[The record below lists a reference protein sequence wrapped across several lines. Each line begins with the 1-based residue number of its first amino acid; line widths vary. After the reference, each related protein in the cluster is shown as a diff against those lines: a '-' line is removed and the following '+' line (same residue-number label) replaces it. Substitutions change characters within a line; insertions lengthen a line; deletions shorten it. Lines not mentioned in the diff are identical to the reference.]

1 MLNIKSAI
9 KRVEV
14 IKRNNEQ
21 NRATKS
27 EINTFVK
34 KFKLAVE
41 NKNIQ
46 EAEELYKKVSGLLDN
61 AAREDV
67 IHSNC
72 ASRKKAH
79 FAKMLDDAKKS
90 A

>member
-1 MLNIKSAI
+1 MPNIKSAI
-9 KRVEV
+9 KRVDV
-14 IKRNNEQ
+14 AKKNNEL

-27 EINTFVK
+27 EINTYAK
-34 KFKLAVE
+34 KFKTAVAS
-41 NKNIQ
+41 KNIA
-46 EAEELYKKVSGLLDN
+46 EAEELLRKVSGLLDTASKEN
-61 AAREDV
+61 V

-79 FAKMLDDAKKS
+79 FAKMLDDAKK